1 MPVFLCFCVID
12 IIPLDQGIFI
22 SHPVIHSI
30 LRIQFTFC
38 FGFFAPPLL
47 LFSNLSHHSPPP
59 LTKSIQPS
67 TMAYHA
73 LDQKDSQEDT
83 VILLGCSSTS
93 STVFKGVDDIN
104 DSQHQERQLAT
115 PRNLVSM
122 ADALEWLQNYEEIA
136 RANNWSSRAKLN
148 IVAIYL
154 QYLVV
159 QIHSSA
165 ISNLFHTCIWKMF
178 NSSSESLKNNNKT

>member
-1 MPVFLCFCVID
+1 MDHFING
-12 IIPLDQGIFI
+12 LDSDLPPIRSVYSIRNPTLDEGIFI

-38 FGFFAPPLL
+38 FGFFVPPLL

-73 LDQKDSQEDT
+73 LDQNDSQEDT

-115 PRNLVSM
+115 PRNLVSV
-122 ADALEWLQNYEEIA
+122 ADGLEWLQNYEEIA

-148 IVAIYL
+148 IVTIYL
-154 QYLVV
+154 LG
-159 QIHSSA
+159 SS
-165 ISNLFHTCIWKMF
+165 NPFECYT
-178 NSSSESLKNNNKT
+178 